1 MRVRIGVNKPVARGE
16 QEAEYM
22 IWLIMQSED
31 IVTNHSESKELN
43 LTRGIDTFFCVEW
56 TLLTVLWRDI
66 ATISVIYLG
75 QIDTFWTL

>member
-43 LTRGIDTFFCVEW
+43 LTRGIDTFFCLE
-56 TLLTVLWRDI
+56 
-66 ATISVIYLG
+66 
-75 QIDTFWTL
+75 